1 MSELIGQYREAWRAA
16 GRVGNGRVML
26 AFSMCCMP
34 TTEEAVAAYRS
45 RIDSYMA
52 ALAAAAS
59 GWTSGT
65 ASKDYAGYDK
75 MVAAIKAETF
85 DSQRAKGTCW
95 AGNPAEL
102 RAMIADYERAVPFE
116 VASLQVNQHGMPLEQ
131 AKRSLSLFAA
141 EVMPHFAEAHQ
152 PALAGHE

>member
-1 MSELIGQYREAWRAA
+1 
-16 GRVGNGRVML
+16 
-26 AFSMCCMP
+26 
-34 TTEEAVAAYRS
+34 
-45 RIDSYMA
+45 MA